1 MRKAVVLFLTLF
13 LSINL
18 VTICVNADEKVFYGN
33 FEPITF
39 SVGLGSNEKLLNG
52 ISAVDPYTKEDI
64 TENVE
69 ILGSIDFNTV
79 GVYNV
84 SYSVV
89 DSMGKSWGELRK
101 VSVVALDSDVEYI
114 NIDHGRNYLESIDFE
129 MIKNTDFELHYL
141 LYAENYEK
149 LLYSWSFE
157 GADIYNPPRRMSVT
171 ITKDS
176 PNYQIIKENV
186 GYANFQILNFEYK
199 ERFPSKAEIFFA
211 VDETFNKDSSLYLYS
226 YGETEGFKLIADGIV
241 INDVYYASCFFE
253 KGGEY
258 VLTDKKVGYSNNTL
272 PQFSSSVDNESSKPI
287 DNNSG
292 TEINPNFNES
302 NIDVSHS
309 EEIFNELQNNIYF
322 ATLVTFVAVVVVAAV
337 VFVVS
342 SKKSR

>member
-13 LSINL
+13 LSINI

-64 TENVE
+64 TERVE

-141 LYAENYEK
+141 LYTENYEK

-171 ITKDS
+171 ITKNS

-211 VDETFNKDSSLYLYS
+211 VDETFDNSSSLYLYS

-241 INDVYYASCFFE
+241 INDVYYASCSFE

-272 PQFSSSVDNESSKPI
+272 PQFTSSVGSEILKPTV
-287 DNNSG
+287 DNSG

-302 NIDVSHS
+302 NVDASHN
-309 EEIFNELQNNIYF
+309 EEIFNELQNNIYL
-322 ATLVTFVAVVVVAAV
+322 ATLLTFVAVVVVATI

>member
-1 MRKAVVLFLTLF
+1 MRKAVVFFLTLL
-13 LSINL
+13 LSIN
-18 VTICVNADEKVFYGN
+18 VISVCVNADEQVFYGN

-39 SVGLGSNEKLLNG
+39 TVGLGSNEKLLNG
-52 ISAVDPYTKEDI
+52 ITAIDPYTEQDI
-64 TENVE
+64 TENVQ
-69 ILGSIDFNTV
+69 ILGSIDFDVV

-84 SYSVV
+84 SYSVI
-89 DSMGKSWGELRK
+89 DSMGKSWGKLRK
-101 VSVVALDSDVEYI
+101 VSIVALDSDVEYI

-141 LYAENYEK
+141 LYTENYEK

-176 PNYQIIKENV
+176 LNYQTIKENV

-211 VDETFNKDSSLYLYS
+211 VDETFNKGSSLYLYS

-258 VLTDKKVGYSNNTL
+258 VLTDKKVGYSNTTL
-272 PQFSSSVDNESSKPI
+272 PQFASSADNETSKPI
-287 DNNSG
+287 DNSG
-292 TEINPNFNES
+292 TEVNPNFNES
-302 NIDVSHS
+302 DLDASRDEQV
-309 EEIFNELQNNIYF
+309 FNELQNNIYL
-322 ATLVTFVAVVVVAAV
+322 LVLLAFAVVVVVATI

-342 SKKSR
+342 AKRSC

>member
-1 MRKAVVLFLTLF
+1 MRKVIVLFLSLF

-18 VTICVNADEKVFYGN
+18 MTICVNADENVFYGN

-52 ISAVDPYTKEDI
+52 ISAIDPYTKQDI
-64 TENVE
+64 TERVE
-69 ILGSIDFNTV
+69 ILGSINFDVV

-89 DSMGKSWGELRK
+89 DSMGKSWGKLRK

-176 PNYQIIKENV
+176 PNYQFIKENV
-186 GYANFQILNFEYK
+186 GSANFQILNFEYK

-211 VDETFNKDSSLYLYS
+211 VDETFDKASSLYLYS
-226 YGETEGFKLIADGIV
+226 YGESEGFKLIADGIA
-241 INDVYYASCFFE
+241 INDVHYASCFFE

-258 VLTDKKVGYSNNTL
+258 VLTDKKVGYSSNKL
-272 PQFSSSVDNESSKPI
+272 PQFESSINNDASKPI
-287 DNNSG
+287 GDNSG

-302 NIDVSHS
+302 NVNEPQSK
-309 EEIFNELQNNIYF
+309 EIFSKLQNDIYL
-322 ATLVTFVAVVVVAAV
+322 ATLMAFVAVVAISTVLFV
-337 VFVVS
+337 VF

>member
-64 TENVE
+64 TERVE

-141 LYAENYEK
+141 LYTENYEK

-171 ITKDS
+171 ITKNS

-211 VDETFNKDSSLYLYS
+211 VDETFDNSSSLYLYS

-241 INDVYYASCFFE
+241 INDVYYASCSFE

-272 PQFSSSVDNESSKPI
+272 PQFTSSVGSEILKPTV
-287 DNNSG
+287 DNSG

-302 NIDVSHS
+302 NVDASHN
-309 EEIFNELQNNIYF
+309 EEIFNELQNNIYL
-322 ATLVTFVAVVVVAAV
+322 ATLLTFVAVVVVATI